1 MRTRK
6 IRNRQ
11 QCNNNIC
18 PFCIWVPC
26 GTQVFYTPIFTQT
39 HVGQFLQNASS
50 SCFFNLFGSRIIL
63 LSCEKEASK
72 IGTGTKRYAQIDSFL
87 TLSQQRLMATKQ
99 EVNGEDF
106 LQLFGFDITKNS
118 FSFLELFPSQ
128 SLLVDVNVNKEK
140 IFLCLCT
147 NAASDMHLRF
157 S

>member
-1 MRTRK
+1 
-6 IRNRQ
+6 
-11 QCNNNIC
+11 
-18 PFCIWVPC
+18 
-26 GTQVFYTPIFTQT
+26 
-39 HVGQFLQNASS
+39 
-50 SCFFNLFGSRIIL
+50 
-63 LSCEKEASK
+63 
-72 IGTGTKRYAQIDSFL
+72 
-87 TLSQQRLMATKQ
+87 MATKQ